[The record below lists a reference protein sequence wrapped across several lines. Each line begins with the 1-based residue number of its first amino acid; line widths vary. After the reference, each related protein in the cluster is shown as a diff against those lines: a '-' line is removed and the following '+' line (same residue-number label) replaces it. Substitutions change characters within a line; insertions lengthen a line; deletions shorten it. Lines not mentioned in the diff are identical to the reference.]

1 MELAKLVARQKKN
14 RPGWS
19 IAPPVEERP
28 VETAL
33 EQRFGQ
39 RVNLEA
45 GRLEETTR
53 SRPECRR
60 TLAAWQLAQ
69 A

>member
-1 MELAKLVARQKKN
+1 MELKTLVERQKKN
-14 RPGWS
+14 RPGWL
-19 IAPPVEERP
+19 IAPPLAELP
-28 VETAL
+28 VEAAL

-45 GRLEETTR
+45 CRLEETTR

-60 TLAAWQLAQ
+60 TLAAWQLAR